1 MGYESTF
8 SISSVVVVLVAEV
21 MVVVLLVVVVAVV
34 VVVGV
39 TWFSAKVWDFKYLY
53 WAMVQ
58 VPRSEGKDSKTPV
71 KELLKLLIWT
81 KSVEWVKVLHYY
93 AFGNV

>member
-21 MVVVLLVVVVAVV
+21 VVVVVVVVVVA

-71 KELLKLLIWT
+71 TELLKLMIWT

>member
-39 TWFSAKVWDFKYLY
+39 TWFAAKVWDFKYLY
-53 WAMVQ
+53 WAIVQ
-58 VPRSEGKDSKTPV
+58 VQVLRIKGRDSD
-71 KELLKLLIWT
+71 L
-81 KSVEWVKVLHYY
+81 
-93 AFGNV
+93 N